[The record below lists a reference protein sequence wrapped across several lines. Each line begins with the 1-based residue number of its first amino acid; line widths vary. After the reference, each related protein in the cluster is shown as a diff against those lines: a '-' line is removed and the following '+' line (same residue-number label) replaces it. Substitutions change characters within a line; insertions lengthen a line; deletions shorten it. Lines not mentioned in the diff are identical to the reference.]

1 MLEIQ
6 TFLSLGFASNTTFIN
21 YNGPITSLI
30 AKEGEFF
37 LFKTHS
43 KTNPLNLSLT
53 QSQTI
58 EQTY

>member
-6 TFLSLGFASNTTFIN
+6 TFLSLGFATNTIIN
-21 YNGPITSLI
+21 YNGPITSPI

-43 KTNPLNLSLT
+43 NTNPLNLSLT